1 MNILT
6 LLINV
11 RTKILNSMPDTWDA
25 FFEKVTYILVGTL
38 ILYLSIF
45 GFFTLL
51 LTISLVLSIDNIIF
65 LILIGFLLVISYFIG
80 KSFLKTL
87 E

>member
-38 ILYLSIF
+38 IIYLSII

-51 LTISLVLSIDNIIF
+51 LTISLALSIDNIVF

-80 KSFLKTL
+80 KSFLSTL
-87 E
+87 K